1 MTRITIEVD
10 GSEVQSPKAISSP
23 ATQQPGAAV
32 GGAGAASAELLA
44 QASAIGALNAG
55 PAPAPSMDSPSGFA
69 PIAAS
74 VTGPGMESSHP
85 TVSAGAP
92 PEHLFV

>member
-23 ATQQPGAAV
+23 ATQQPGAAG

-44 QASAIGALNAG
+44 QAAAIGALNAG
-55 PAPAPSMDSPSGFA
+55 PAPSMDSPSGFA